1 MYEFRFQLDSLV
13 YTGCGRKNSL
23 IWVGRA
29 SPTAVYVPFSA
40 YTMAWSGEHRAFTV
54 EEFIK
59 NGGLP
64 VATQWPPHS
73 PDLTPCDFFLW
84 GYLKAKVYE
93 QRPQTLKALKEA
105 IQREV
110 AAITPEMILKVMDN
124 YRERLHQ
131 CINIQGRHLSDV
143 LFKTH

>member
-1 MYEFRFQLDSLV
+1 
-13 YTGCGRKNSL
+13 
-23 IWVGRA
+23 
-29 SPTAVYVPFSA
+29 
-40 YTMAWSGEHRAFTV
+40 MAWSGEHRGAIV

-59 NGGLP
+59 NGGFARFDPLR
-64 VATQWPPHS
+64 
-73 PDLTPCDFFLW
+73 FFLW

-93 QRPQTLKALKEA
+93 QRPQTLEALKEA
-105 IQREV
+105 IRQEV

-143 LFKTH
+143 LLKTR